1 MILARSRLLPFSS
14 DLVSRRRCAAALV
27 LLLALPLAAAAEPK
41 AAAPK
46 ADEFKNG
53 VFDPP
58 RMAPDFELLGSNGGA
73 LKLSQYRGKVV
84 ALAFG
89 FTHCQKV
96 CPLTLANLA
105 SVSRQL
111 GKEASA
117 LQVVYVTVDPARD
130 DAARMKEFLGL
141 FNPGFVGGTGSSA
154 QVDAVRAAYGV
165 TAQREAGEIEN
176 LGYQV
181 HHSSSVYLIDRAGKL
196 RLLVPFGKSPDDIAH
211 DVRLL
216 LKS

>member
-1 MILARSRLLPFSS
+1 MTFARSRTFLF
-14 DLVSRRRCAAALV
+14 VS
-27 LLLALPLAAAAEPK
+27 LLALPIAAAAEPS
-41 AAAPK
+41 APGNTPK
-46 ADEFKNG
+46 VDDFKSG

-105 SVSRQL
+105 NVSRQL
-111 GKEASA
+111 GKDAGA
-117 LQVVYVTVDPARD
+117 LQVVYVTVDPERD
-130 DAARMKEFLGL
+130 DVARMKEFLGL
-141 FNPGFVGGTGSSA
+141 FNPGFVGGTGSSS
-154 QVDAVRAAYGV
+154 QVDAVRQAYGV
-165 TAQREAGEIEN
+165 TAQREAGEIKN

>member
-1 MILARSRLLPFSS
+1 MI
-14 DLVSRRRCAAALV
+14 RRHAHALSIT

-41 AAAPK
+41 SAPK

-73 LKLSQYRGKVV
+73 LELSQYRGKVV

-96 CPLTLANLA
+96 CPFTLANLA

-111 GKEASA
+111 GKDASA
-117 LQVVYVTVDPARD
+117 LQVVYVTVDPERD

-154 QVDAVRAAYGV
+154 QVDAVRRAYGV
-165 TAQREAGEIEN
+165 TAEREAGEIEN

-216 LKS
+216 LQS